1 MFGPRPAGIISLSP
15 TPATMEIDALRIALL
30 AVCSSE
36 DALLH
41 RIHGELEHWL
51 SRQLATAEVEGALA
65 ELAEQGLLAI
75 RRGAAPPAYATTE
88 FGRALVAE
96 RWEEFF
102 PE

>member
-1 MFGPRPAGIISLSP
+1 
-15 TPATMEIDALRIALL
+15 MEIDALRIALL

-51 SRQLATAEVEGALA
+51 SRQLATAEVEAALA
-65 ELAEQGLLAI
+65 DLAGQGLVAV
-75 RRGAAPPAYATTE
+75 RGEAAPPAYATTDS
-88 FGRALVAE
+88 GRALVAE